1 MTWSSKQVDES
12 DSIDG
17 SDRLAG
23 DAALRA
29 QHRVLRE
36 PKGLRRGLEESP
48 RGTRG
53 LKD

>member
-1 MTWSSKQVDES
+1 MTWSGKQVDES

-36 PKGLRRGLEESP
+36 PRGRRGLTAGDE
-48 RGTRG
+48 GAQG
-53 LKD
+53 LKG